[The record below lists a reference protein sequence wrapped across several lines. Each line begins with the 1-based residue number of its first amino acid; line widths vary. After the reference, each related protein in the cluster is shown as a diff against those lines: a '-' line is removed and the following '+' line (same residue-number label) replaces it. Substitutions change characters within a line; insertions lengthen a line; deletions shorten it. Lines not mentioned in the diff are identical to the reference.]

1 MRLKAHGTNETG
13 EAIGRES
20 GGIAR
25 ASPAD
30 ARIFALAA
38 DGAFARTRSR
48 DAPVPAFAA
57 PPWPHRTAVANPVRA
72 RRRRGKRGYGVGAHR
87 LPFGPSLS
95 RILRDLEAR

>member
-1 MRLKAHGTNETG
+1 MVSKIFLPWFGDRLLQRTCYETS

-25 ASPAD
+25 PSRAD

-38 DGAFARTRSR
+38 DGALARTRSR

-57 PPWPHRTAVANPVRA
+57 PPWPHRTARANPARA
-72 RRRRGKRGYGVGAHR
+72 RRRRGERGYGVGAHR
-87 LPFGPSLS
+87 L
-95 RILRDLEAR
+95 